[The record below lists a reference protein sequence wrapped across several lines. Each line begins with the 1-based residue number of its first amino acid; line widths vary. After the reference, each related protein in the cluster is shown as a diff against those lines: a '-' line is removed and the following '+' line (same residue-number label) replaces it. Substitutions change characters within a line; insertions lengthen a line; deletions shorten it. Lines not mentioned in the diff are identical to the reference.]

1 MKITMEQAR
10 AFNAA
15 IRNVDERIAVAVK
28 EAKEEWRG
36 EVAAEWEQEL
46 RDLGISVTP
55 DAGAKYD
62 ESKRYIE
69 GDVMEFNGESYKST
83 TYNKGTTPESHP
95 DRWEI
100 VPEDAKL
107 VLVWEDC
114 ASGYSFSADDLVT
127 HNKLTW
133 RCTKAHTKS
142 QVRVPLD
149 GSQWWELVKE
159 ELKAVKG

>member
-36 EVAAEWEQEL
+36 EVAAEWEKEL

-55 DAGAKYD
+55 DANAKYD
-62 ESKRYIE
+62 DSKRYIE
-69 GDVMEFNGESYKST
+69 GDTMVFDGKKYIALET
-83 TYNKGTTPESHP
+83 CKGTTPETHP
-95 DRWEI
+95 ERWELVENEAI
-100 VPEDAKL
+100 

-114 ASGYSFSADDLVT
+114 ASGYSFVVGDLVT

-149 GSQWWELVKE
+149 GSQWWEIVLE
-159 ELKAVKG
+159 IKAVRG